1 MSKTRKNSG
10 ITYSLYKRPTSAKH
24 RLFYIKFWDEDKVN
38 FLTRSSK
45 TEDEKEAHAEA
56 GRILGEEDLKALALQ
71 KRIERSKEQQEK
83 RRLEAELKALQ
94 GTEADRIA
102 GLSVNEALKIFWD
115 PERSPYLQDLK
126 DAGRLLSNH
135 YINENKR
142 NIIKYLSK
150 YGPFNSIKMK
160 DISFAFIDEFF
171 RHARHNGLSRYTIN
185 SILNTMRAPCTW
197 ISARGAMPQISFKGI
212 TLPEKKARERGL
224 ITPQELEKILALETA
239 PVWFTRDTNE
249 ARIDTKPRPRLPN
262 SKKNKGDP
270 PLIGLREKLAIVI
283 GALTGMRLGEIR
295 ALRWKDVD
303 LEQGIISVSATWA
316 DEDKRLKQPKAGS
329 SRNVVISASLEKML
343 IEARKT
349 AQELGAANDESFVLF
364 NPADPGKPI
373 SETTI
378 KRAWNRILR
387 AIGISE
393 EEQKK
398 RNLVFHG
405 LRHFYATRL
414 VDSGLE
420 PQEAAKLTGHRILAT
435 LGRYSNHI
443 QKETLQKARNIL
455 DKTLYN
461 E

>member
-1 MSKTRKNSG
+1 
-10 ITYSLYKRPTSAKH
+10 
-24 RLFYIKFWDEDKVN
+24 
-38 FLTRSSK
+38 
-45 TEDEKEAHAEA
+45 
-56 GRILGEEDLKALALQ
+56 
-71 KRIERSKEQQEK
+71 
-83 RRLEAELKALQ
+83 
-94 GTEADRIA
+94 
-102 GLSVNEALKIFWD
+102 
-115 PERSPYLQDLK
+115 
-126 DAGRLLSNH
+126 
-135 YINENKR
+135 
-142 NIIKYLSK
+142 
-150 YGPFNSIKMK
+150 
-160 DISFAFIDEFF
+160 
-171 RHARHNGLSRYTIN
+171 
-185 SILNTMRAPCTW
+185 
-197 ISARGAMPQISFKGI
+197 
-212 TLPEKKARERGL
+212 
-224 ITPQELEKILALETA
+224 
-239 PVWFTRDTNE
+239 
-249 ARIDTKPRPRLPN
+249 
-262 SKKNKGDP
+262 
-270 PLIGLREKLAIVI
+270 
-283 GALTGMRLGEIR
+283 MRLGEIR

-443 QKETLQKARNIL
+443 QKETLQKAKAIL
-455 DKTLYN
+455 DALQ
-461 E
+461 